1 MEEVNATPAQMASL
15 KRSVADLEEKNAE
28 LVDSHNEKSFA
39 STGRIARTIAHEI
52 RNPLTNINLAVEQL
66 VAELPPDD
74 NSRFLLEMINRN
86 SKRINQIISDLLN
99 STRFSDL
106 NLTTTFPN
114 DLLNEVLAPLSARLL
129 AQNIELVTNFDPTV
143 NEIMADKD
151 QLKQALLNLLV
162 NAIEAMEDKPKA
174 VLYITTA
181 QKNDEVMVAITD
193 NGKGLSAEDVKKV
206 FEPYFSKKQTGLGLS
221 LTITQN
227 IVLNHKGKISVTTKP
242 GEGTCFT
249 ICLKSCI

>member
-1 MEEVNATPAQMASL
+1 MEAVKGSPTELADLRM
-15 KRSVADLEEKNAE
+15 KIADLEEKNAE
-28 LVDSHNEKSFA
+28 LVDAYSEKCFA

-74 NSRFLLEMINRN
+74 NSRFLLEMIDRN
-86 SKRINQIISDLLN
+86 SKRVNQIISELLN

-106 NLTTTFPN
+106 NLSTTFPN
-114 DLLNEVLAPLSARLL
+114 EMLTEVLAPLSAQLL
-129 AQNIELVTNFDPTV
+129 AQNIELVTNFDPAV
-143 NEIMADKD
+143 KEIMADKD

-162 NAIEAMEDKPKA
+162 NSIEAMEDKRNA
-174 VLYITTA
+174 ILSITTA
-181 QKNDEVMVAITD
+181 QKNDEVMIAITD
-193 NGKGLSAEDVKKV
+193 NGKGLSDEDEKKV

-227 IVLNHKGKISVTTKP
+227 IILNHKGKIKVSTKL
-242 GEGTCFT
+242 GEGTSF
-249 ICLKSCI
+249 IVCLKGST